1 MKADDS
7 DVINDTVESP
17 TIKISEGAK
26 GCIMDTLEELIG
38 TIEDIQADDT
48 NFVNKTKNSKF
59 KNKYSD
65 FLEVGKLVINLL
77 Y

>member
-1 MKADDS
+1 LKADDS